1 MYSAANYINLKVE
14 NCLLGCSAEEL
25 TFTKETDEVELKET
39 TGNSQST
46 ELTGQGT
53 QQSTFAK
60 EPVPGRVGL
69 QASSVPPTL
78 PLFKEVNPVY

>member
-1 MYSAANYINLKVE
+1 MKVE
-14 NCLLGCSAEEL
+14 NWLLSYSTEEL
-25 TFTKETDEVELKET
+25 NVTEETDKVELKEMPWGSKFT
-39 TGNSQST
+39 KQ
-46 ELTGQGT
+46 TGQGT